1 VTLVLRYTRSLAA
14 IALLIA
20 TLTLAACGGDD
31 DDDEAGGNGE
41 VTVELAEQ
49 NESGQSGTATLTPA
63 GEQTTVTLELSNPP
77 GDPQPVHIHS
87 GTCEELGE
95 VVYPLENL
103 EEGASET
110 TVDASL
116 EELQNGE
123 FAINAH
129 ESEENIANYIAC
141 GPIG

>member
-1 VTLVLRYTRSLAA
+1 MLRSTRSLGAL
-14 IALLIA
+14 ALLIA
-20 TLTLAACGGDD
+20 TLTLAACGGD

-49 NESGQSGTATLTPA
+49 NDSGQSGTATLTPA

-77 GDPQPVHIHS
+77 GDPQPAHIHS

-103 EEGASET
+103 EEGTSET